1 MRNLAGYI
9 MMFALTLHFATYA
22 WRPNGRNTRQALY
35 RPAFISKDFTNNKE
49 ATVAFNKPLKN
60 DCHKE
65 AIEIHELLKKTG
77 DVGEKVSSGHKKR
90 IK

>member
-1 MRNLAGYI
+1 MYT
-9 MMFALTLHFATYA
+9 MC
-22 WRPNGRNTRQALY
+22 
-35 RPAFISKDFTNNKE
+35 ISSKH
-49 ATVAFNKPLKN
+49 LKS

-65 AIEIHELLKKTG
+65 AIEIHELLKKTD